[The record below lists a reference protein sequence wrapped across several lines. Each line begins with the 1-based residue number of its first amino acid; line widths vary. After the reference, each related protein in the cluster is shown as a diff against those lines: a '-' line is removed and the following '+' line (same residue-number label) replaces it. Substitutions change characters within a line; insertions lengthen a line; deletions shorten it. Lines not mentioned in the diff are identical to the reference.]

1 MGGGGPITLDKST
14 LSPVTQKP
22 AGLTLDKSTLQAI
35 SGPSAAPA
43 QPKKGFFEGE
53 PFIGSTGEALAQGMK
68 EEGSLESR
76 KAAAEGAATGFGLM
90 IPGSAIGEALA
101 ARSIAPLMPLITS
114 YLGAK
119 FGYHVGKDVG
129 GLIGEPEVGGTVGA
143 TLGGLVGG
151 VTGKTPGFSVRKL
164 LLNLLKGGEEGETAA
179 AATVQGAAPAA
190 TAAPAAIAPAAT
202 PSIVSTPEP
211 TPEALHRFSNSE
223 EIRKQILQLAGRQ

>member
-1 MGGGGPITLDKST
+1 MSTPPITLDPSTLKPIGAAAPSSITLDKST
-14 LSPVTQKP
+14 LKP
-22 AGLTLDKSTLQAI
+22 IQGT
-35 SGPSAAPA
+35 AP
-43 QPKKGFFEGE
+43 PKKGFFQGE
-53 PFIGSTGEALAQGMK
+53 PFIGSTGEALVQGMK
-68 EEGSLESR
+68 EESSPESR
-76 KAAAEGAATGFGLM
+76 KAAAEGAAAGFSLM

-129 GLIGEPEVGGTVGA
+129 GLIGEPEAGGTVGA

-164 LLNLLKGGEEGETAA
+164 LLNLLKGGEEGEGVA
-179 AATVQGAAPAA
+179 AATVKAESAAAPVSAAPAVP
-190 TAAPAAIAPAAT
+190 TTTTPT
-202 PSIVSTPEP
+202 PSIVSTPTP

-223 EIRKQILQLAGRQ
+223 AIRKQILQLAGKE